1 MIEVKPAERPP
12 FKRYVI
18 RNAQGFYYD
27 GHGYGPTMD
36 TGGNFYEPVGE
47 AGVPGF
53 NTRNILFAIKYGD
66 TESIEQL
73 IKNHKKWCID
83 RDRNELFGL
92 FDTCDVL
99 ETYT

>member
-1 MIEVKPAERPP
+1 MEVKPSERPP
-12 FKRYVI
+12 VTRYVI
-18 RNAQGFYYD
+18 RNAHGFYYD

-36 TGGNFYEPVGE
+36 SRGDYYEGVGE
-47 AGVPGF
+47 SGVPNF

-66 TESIEQL
+66 TESIEVL

-83 RDRNELFGL
+83 HDRDQLFSL
-92 FDTCDVL
+92 FDTCEVL